1 MKTKK
6 KMFAWLLVLTMV
18 LGLCM
23 PGNVLKVRAEESYD
37 GYVYLT
43 IEKSTLGQGL
53 ILQPVKVG
61 YHNGDNVGSLI
72 FDYVGADKLQGST
85 GYISGVYDGG
95 EPEGWTVETIPEQIV
110 NALGGKD
117 GIGGRVSQNT
127 AYLCGND
134 YKVEGQYPGWMFTV
148 DDANTGVGMDS
159 YTLTEANDGSVVR
172 LQFSLYG
179 CGADIWGIDGYGCDN
194 LWENFPG
201 KSNLVKLVAD
211 YAGDKT
217 VEVYRDA
224 LEVLSDWDATTEEVN
239 SAEDGLERIALSDTY
254 AAKLGTAIDY
264 LHKNTNPAFGAEWA
278 VLGLARNQVEDV
290 KWYKDYYDSVVST
303 VKENENAPQLSSS
316 KSTENSRVIIGLSSI
331 GADATDIAGY
341 DLTEPLAD
349 FSYVGK
355 QGLNGYIY
363 ALIALDCGNY
373 NIPTVE
379 DEENQTTREK
389 LVNTILGKRIENG
402 GWAYFGSVTD
412 PDMTGMVI
420 QALASYYEEEN
431 VKTAI
436 DEALVALSGI
446 QKETGAFGF
455 GTTESPE
462 SCAQVICALSALGI
476 DADQDSRFV
485 KNGNSVL
492 DAMLSFYDESTGGFK
507 HLAGGTVDKMASTQ
521 ATYALVAYDR
531 FKNDKNSLYNMSD
544 AACLYKCKADKH
556 SWDNGK
562 VTKEPTD
569 KETGEEIYTCT
580 VCDETEKKT
589 LPVKKPAATTQEKT
603 TASTTEKPANT
614 EDKTEAPTGE
624 ATTTEELKKPTPGK
638 TSLKKVTSP
647 KKKQI
652 KVTWNKKSGVT
663 GYQIQV
669 STASSFKKSKTK
681 TYTVKSNKTTSKTIK
696 SLKSKKKYYVRIRT
710 YKKVTKNGKSVTG
723 YSAWSKKKTIK
734 VK

>member
-1 MKTKK
+1 MKRVKEK
-6 KMFAWLLVLTMV
+6 MISRLLMFAMV
-18 LGLCM
+18 LGLLM
-23 PGNVLKVRAEESYD
+23 PGNVLKVSAEEAYD

-43 IEKSTLGQGL
+43 IEKSTLGQGV
-53 ILQPVKVG
+53 ILEPVKVG

-95 EPEGWTVETIPEQIV
+95 QPEGWTKKDIPEAIF
-110 NALGGKD
+110 NALEGEE
-117 GIGGRVSQNT
+117 GIGGRISDNSQ
-127 AYLCGND
+127 YLCGND
-134 YKVEGQYPGWMFTV
+134 YTQYVSGWMYTV
-148 DDANTGVGMDS
+148 DDEASSGGMGD
-159 YTLTEANDGSVVR
+159 YKLMEANSGSVVR
-172 LQFSLYG
+172 LQFSVYG
-179 CGADIWGIDGYGCDN
+179 WGSDIKGIYWDGSGFTKLWADFPSKLN
-194 LWENFPG
+194 LI
-201 KSNLVKLVAD
+201 KLMAD

-217 VEVYRDA
+217 AEPYSDA
-224 LEVLSDWDATTEEVN
+224 LEILSDWDATAAEVS
-239 SAEDGLERIALSDTY
+239 SAEDGLERNTISDTY

-303 VKENENAPQLSSS
+303 VEENKSTMLDKS
-316 KSTENSRVIIGLSSI
+316 KSTENSRAIIGLSSI
-331 GADATDIAGY
+331 GADVTNIAGY
-341 DLTEPLAD
+341 DLTAPLAD

-355 QGLNGYIY
+355 QGLNGYVY

-373 NIPTVE
+373 DIPTTAE
-379 DEENQTTREK
+379 AENQTTREK
-389 LVNTILGKRIENG
+389 LVNAILEKKVENG
-402 GWAYFGSVTD
+402 GWTFWGTEAD
-412 PDMTGMVI
+412 PDMTGMAI
-420 QALASYYEEEN
+420 QALAPYYN
-431 VKTAI
+431 TNAKVKAAV
-436 DEALVALSGI
+436 DEALTVLSDM
-446 QKETGAFGF
+446 QKENGGVASW
-455 GTTESPE
+455 GTENCE
-462 SCAQVICALSALGI
+462 SCAQVICALSALKI
-476 DADQDSRFV
+476 DADTDSRFV

-507 HLAGGTVDKMASTQ
+507 HLVGGTVDKMASTQ
-521 ATYALVAYDR
+521 AAYALVAYDR

-580 VCDETEKKT
+580 VCGETEKKT
-589 LPVKKPAATTQEKT
+589 LPVK
-603 TASTTEKPANT
+603 KPANT